1 MYKVEWSCIM
11 SLNNIGISY
20 SGSYLLQGNQI
31 ERLKKSL
38 ELKANTT
45 ELLLRTDKKE
55 CDIDSLRKVYNGN
68 ILFHVP
74 AINPDLAN
82 LKIVNEIVR
91 NLKENKI
98 ELITIN
104 ASNLSL
110 DLFEWSTLDEQKKYF
125 LNIVTAISTLASNKI
140 EVAVDNIKYEENNN
154 LFGSNIAQMTDI
166 IVYSRKMLVRDFGF
180 REEEAEKYIG
190 LSLNIDNIRTDSS
203 KESLENWM
211 EVFSNSIKCIKISNT
226 NDTDKINKM
235 LDIMEKDNKDY
246 TILLSTNSDL
256 DEINSGYIN
265 LINLI
270 DKDSSIEIEEKNTI
284 TDIKSDKKMTNYII
298 LGMII
303 ATIVIICMMFV
314 LKLR

>member
-1 MYKVEWSCIM
+1 M

-180 REEEAEKYIG
+180 REDEAEKYIG

-211 EVFSNSIKCIKISNT
+211 EVFSNSIKCIKISNS

-270 DKDSSIEIEEKNTI
+270 DKDSSIEIEEKNTV

>member
-1 MYKVEWSCIM
+1 M

-74 AINPDLAN
+74 TINPDLAN

-180 REEEAEKYIG
+180 REDEAEKYIG

-270 DKDSSIEIEEKNTI
+270 DKDSSIEIEEKNTV
-284 TDIKSDKKMTNYII
+284 TDIKSDKQMTNYII

>member
-1 MYKVEWSCIM
+1 M

-211 EVFSNSIKCIKISNT
+211 EVFSNSIKCIKISNS

-235 LDIMEKDNKDY
+235 LDIMEKYNKDY

-270 DKDSSIEIEEKNTI
+270 DKDSSIEIEEKNTV

>member
-1 MYKVEWSCIM
+1 M

-55 CDIDSLRKVYNGN
+55 CDMDSLRKVYNGN

-180 REEEAEKYIG
+180 REDEAEKYIG

-226 NDTDKINKM
+226 NDIDKINKM

-270 DKDSSIEIEEKNTI
+270 DKDSSIEIEEKNTV
-284 TDIKSDKKMTNYII
+284 TDIKSDKQMTNYII

>member
-1 MYKVEWSCIM
+1 M

-180 REEEAEKYIG
+180 REDEAEKYIG

-270 DKDSSIEIEEKNTI
+270 DKDSSIEIEEKNTV
-284 TDIKSDKKMTNYII
+284 TDIKSDKQMTNYII

-303 ATIVIICMMFV
+303 ATIVIICMMFL

>member
-1 MYKVEWSCIM
+1 M

-270 DKDSSIEIEEKNTI
+270 DKDSSIEIEEKNTV
-284 TDIKSDKKMTNYII
+284 THIKSDKQMTNYII

>member
-1 MYKVEWSCIM
+1 M

-270 DKDSSIEIEEKNTI
+270 DKDSSIEIEEKNTV
-284 TDIKSDKKMTNYII
+284 TDIKSDKQMTNYII
-298 LGMII
+298 LGMIT

>member
-1 MYKVEWSCIM
+1 M

-180 REEEAEKYIG
+180 REDEAEKYIG

-270 DKDSSIEIEEKNTI
+270 DKDSSIEIEEKNTV
-284 TDIKSDKKMTNYII
+284 TDIKSDKQMTNYII
-298 LGMII
+298 LEMII

>member
-1 MYKVEWSCIM
+1 M

-211 EVFSNSIKCIKISNT
+211 EVFSNSIKCIKISNS

-270 DKDSSIEIEEKNTI
+270 DKDSSIEIEEKNTV
-284 TDIKSDKKMTNYII
+284 TDIKSDKKITNYII

-303 ATIVIICMMFV
+303 TTIVIICMMFV

>member
-1 MYKVEWSCIM
+1 M

-180 REEEAEKYIG
+180 REDEAEKYIG

-211 EVFSNSIKCIKISNT
+211 EVFSNSIKCIKISNS

-270 DKDSSIEIEEKNTI
+270 DKDSSIEIEEKNTV
-284 TDIKSDKKMTNYII
+284 TDIKSDKQMTNYII

>member
-1 MYKVEWSCIM
+1 M

-211 EVFSNSIKCIKISNT
+211 EVFSNSIKCIKISNP

-270 DKDSSIEIEEKNTI
+270 DKDSSIEIEEKNTV

>member
-1 MYKVEWSCIM
+1 M

-82 LKIVNEIVR
+82 LKIINEIVR

-180 REEEAEKYIG
+180 REDEAEKYIG

-226 NDTDKINKM
+226 NDIDKINKM

-270 DKDSSIEIEEKNTI
+270 DKDSSIEIEEKNTV

-303 ATIVIICMMFV
+303 ATIVIICMMFA

>member
-1 MYKVEWSCIM
+1 M

-125 LNIVTAISTLASNKI
+125 LNIVTAISILASNKI

-180 REEEAEKYIG
+180 REDEAEKYIG

-270 DKDSSIEIEEKNTI
+270 DKDSSIEIEEKNTV
-284 TDIKSDKKMTNYII
+284 TDIKSDKQMTNYII

>member
-1 MYKVEWSCIM
+1 M

-180 REEEAEKYIG
+180 REDEAEKYIG

-270 DKDSSIEIEEKNTI
+270 DKDSSIEIEEKNTV
-284 TDIKSDKKMTNYII
+284 TDIKSDKQMTNYII
-298 LGMII
+298 LGMIT

>member
-1 MYKVEWSCIM
+1 M

-211 EVFSNSIKCIKISNT
+211 EVFSNSIKCIKISNS
-226 NDTDKINKM
+226 NDADKINKM

>member
-1 MYKVEWSCIM
+1 M

>member
-1 MYKVEWSCIM
+1 M

-55 CDIDSLRKVYNGN
+55 CDMDSLRKVYNGN

-110 DLFEWSTLDEQKKYF
+110 DLCEWSTLDEQKKYF

-180 REEEAEKYIG
+180 REDEAEKYIG

-270 DKDSSIEIEEKNTI
+270 DKDSSIEIEEKNTV
-284 TDIKSDKKMTNYII
+284 TDIKSDKQMTNYII

>member
-1 MYKVEWSCIM
+1 M

-55 CDIDSLRKVYNGN
+55 CDMDSLRKVYNGN

-82 LKIVNEIVR
+82 LKIVNEMVR

-270 DKDSSIEIEEKNTI
+270 DKDSSIEIEEKNTV

>member
-1 MYKVEWSCIM
+1 M

-180 REEEAEKYIG
+180 REDEAEKYIG

-211 EVFSNSIKCIKISNT
+211 EVFSNSIKCIKISNS
-226 NDTDKINKM
+226 NDADKINKM

>member
-1 MYKVEWSCIM
+1 M

-211 EVFSNSIKCIKISNT
+211 EVFSNSIKCIKISNS

-270 DKDSSIEIEEKNTI
+270 DKDSSIEIEEKNTV